1 MASRGTGSP
10 GRLHRH
16 QPNPTRRTRGG
27 LLQPAGHSGTAYQ
40 GRQECH
46 PVDAPVVP
54 EIPQQRGPAS
64 ASRPGLQPRQLH
76 ADAGLAEGGGA
87 LVSDHAQGEADQDWC
102 QGREPRPVRHFPTGG
117 GCGAEGAVPKN
128 PPPHRW
134 AAAGPCA
141 AVTTAH
147 PVAIPAARQDR
158 CVLRRSKCALPMR
171 SGHRVGLLIT
181 KISPIKC
188 GLQPIMTAQGRIRS
202 RMPILLSLSA
212 AGRSNPGNPGQ

>member
-1 MASRGTGSP
+1 MFLPSAVVVRAKDARSAKPSRMSP
-10 GRLHRH
+10 GIAVSAIPGVHE
-16 QPNPTRRTRGG
+16 QARRSIT
-27 LLQPAGHSGTAYQ
+27 LI
-40 GRQECH
+40 
-46 PVDAPVVP
+46 VVP

-158 CVLRRSKCALPMR
+158 CVLRRSKCALAMR

-181 KISPIKC
+181 KS
-188 GLQPIMTAQGRIRS
+188 ARS
-202 RMPILLSLSA
+202 SADYSLS
-212 AGRSNPGNPGQ
+212 